1 MIATERDEAAR
12 ADWRAEVAD
21 LDPATVV
28 FLDETSTQT
37 VMTRSHGRA
46 PRGARVVG
54 AVPRNPGPNVSCL
67 AALTPAGICAP
78 LVIPGAID
86 RRVFLPWLR
95 EWLLPALPPGTTIVL
110 DNLSVH
116 RGPAVRAAVEA
127 AGCRLRYLPA
137 YSPDFNPIEQAFA
150 KLKAYLRGVAAR
162 TYDSLVTAIGDGLRR
177 ITPTDTAGFY
187 RDCGYHLPDPLA
199 QPS

>member
-1 MIATERDEAAR
+1 
-12 ADWRAEVAD
+12 VAD

-28 FLDETSTQT
+28 VLDETSTQT

-54 AVPRNPGPNVSCL
+54 AVPRNHGPNVSCL

-116 RGPAVRAAVEA
+116 RSPAVRAAVEA
-127 AGCRLRYLPA
+127 AGCAICPPIPRISIPSSRRSPSSRRTCAGWRPA
-137 YSPDFNPIEQAFA
+137 
-150 KLKAYLRGVAAR
+150 
-162 TYDSLVTAIGDGLRR
+162 
-177 ITPTDTAGFY
+177 PTT
-187 RDCGYHLPDPLA
+187 RW
-199 QPS
+199 

>member
-1 MIATERDEAAR
+1 VAA
-12 ADWRAEVAD
+12 
-21 LDPATVV
+21 LDPTTVV

-37 VMTRSHGRA
+37 AMTRSHGRA
-46 PRGARVVG
+46 PRGERVVG
-54 AVPRNPGPNVSCL
+54 AVPRNHGPNVSCL

-78 LVIPGAID
+78 LVIEGAID

-95 EWLLPALPPGTTIVL
+95 ERLLPALVPGTTIVL

-116 RGPAVRAAVEA
+116 RSPAVRAAVEA
-127 AGCRLRYLPA
+127 AGCRLRYLPP

-162 TYDSLVTAIGDGLRR
+162 AYDPLVDAIGDGLLR
-177 ITPTDTAGFY
+177 ITLADAAGFY
-187 RDCGYHLPDPLA
+187 RDCGYHLPLPTM